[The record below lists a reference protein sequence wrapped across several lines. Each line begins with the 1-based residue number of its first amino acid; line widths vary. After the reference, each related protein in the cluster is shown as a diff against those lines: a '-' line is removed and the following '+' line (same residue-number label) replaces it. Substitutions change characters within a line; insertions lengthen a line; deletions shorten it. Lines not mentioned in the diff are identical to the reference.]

1 MSTPI
6 LLLNAGSS
14 SIKYQVIDA
23 DDESVLASGLVQ
35 RIGDESGTIDHT
47 VNGQTFHQ
55 ERGFPNHGRALTVM
69 VQLFEQ
75 HGPALSSVVAVG
87 HRTVHGGAQF
97 RETTLVTDEMLD
109 ALRELSPLA
118 PLHNPPAIAGIDAA
132 RKALPDVPHVA
143 VFDTAFFSTLPAPA
157 YTYAVARD
165 VAQQH
170 GIRRYGFHGTSHSYV
185 SKKVAEVLGRP
196 YEELNQ
202 IVCHLGNG
210 ASISAIRG
218 GVAVDTSMGL
228 TPLEG
233 LVMGTRSGDVDPG
246 LHAYLARQVGMSIDD
261 IDTLLNK
268 KSGMLGLCGAT
279 DFRDIND
286 LIADGDPDA
295 TLALEVY
302 VHRMLHYIG
311 AYLAVLGSLDAI
323 TFTAGVG
330 ENNPVLRK
338 AIIDRLAGFGF
349 SLDDDANAVR
359 SKEPRVISTPDSKVT
374 VLVVPTNEE
383 LAMARETKAAVGA

>member
-23 DDESVLASGLVQ
+23 DDETVVATGLIQ

-47 VNGQTFHQ
+47 VGGQTFHQ
-55 ERGFPNHGRALTVM
+55 ERGFPNHGRALKVM
-69 VQLFEQ
+69 VQLFEEN
-75 HGPALSSVVAVG
+75 GPKLADVVAVG
-87 HRTVHGGAQF
+87 HRTVHGGAAF
-97 RETTLVTDEMLD
+97 RETTLVTDEMLNH
-109 ALRELSPLA
+109 LRELSPLA
-118 PLHNPPAIAGIDAA
+118 PLHNPPAIAGIEAA
-132 RKALPDVPHVA
+132 RAALPDVPHVA
-143 VFDTAFFSTLPAPA
+143 IFDTAFFSSLPIES
-157 YTYAVARD
+157 YTYAVAKD
-165 VAQQH
+165 VAEQH

-268 KSGMLGLCGAT
+268 KSGMLGLCGVT

-286 LIADGDPDA
+286 LIAEGNADA
-295 TLALEVY
+295 KLALDVY
-302 VHRMLHYIG
+302 VHRLLHYIG

-330 ENNPVLRK
+330 ENNPGLRK

-349 SLDDDANAVR
+349 SLDDEANAVR
-359 SKEPRVISTPDSKVT
+359 SKEPRIVSTSDSKVA